1 MEILTPKAF
10 LFGSTEASIKK
21 PGKKDLAIIVSES
34 DAVCAGVFT
43 TNTVKSAPVK
53 YCLKHIHTH
62 KARAILVNSG
72 NANACTGTQGLH
84 DVQAMLSKTA
94 SLLNIPPTMIYPCST
109 GVIGTPMP
117 MQRILPAIDSLIN
130 DIGKSTLHDV
140 AKAIMTTDSFAKIA
154 SRVINIAGVDVTISG
169 ICKGAGMICPNMA
182 TMLCFILT
190 DALVTEDFLQKSLQQ
205 AVNETFNCLSVDG
218 DMSTND
224 TVLVLANSVA
234 KNPPLNAKTSKVF
247 AQALFEVC
255 DELAKM
261 IAKDGE
267 GASKLLKVIVKNAST
282 KSDAHKAARA
292 IANSLLVKTAIYGND
307 ANWGRIMASLGYS
320 KAVFDPDK
328 VDITLNGVMVAQN
341 GLSTYNDAQA
351 SEAMKATEEV
361 VVEVDL
367 HCGKAQ
373 AQFYSCDLTE
383 QYIKINAEYRT

>member
-10 LFGSTEASIKK
+10 RFGCTEASIKK
-21 PGKKDLAIIVSES
+21 PGKKDLAIIVSEC

-53 YCLKHIHTH
+53 ICRYHIQTH

-84 DVQAMLSKTA
+84 DVQAMLNKTA
-94 SLLNIPPTMIYPCST
+94 SLLDISPTMIYPCST

-117 MQRILPAIDSLIN
+117 MQRILPALDSLIN

-140 AKAIMTTDSFAKIA
+140 AQAIMTTDSFAKVS
-154 SRVINIAGVDVTISG
+154 SRLVNIGGVDVTVSG

-190 DALVTEDFLQKSLQQ
+190 DALVTEDFLQRSLQK
-205 AVNETFNCLSVDG
+205 AVKETFNCLSVDG

-224 TVLVLANSVA
+224 TVLMLANGVA
-234 KNPPLNAKTSKVF
+234 KNPPLSAKTKQVF

-320 KAVFDPDK
+320 QAKFDPNK
-328 VDITLNGVMVAQN
+328 VDILINGVMVAQN
-341 GLSTYNDAQA
+341 GLTTNNDTRA
-351 SEAMKATEEV
+351 SEAMKASEV

-367 HCGKAQ
+367 HYGKAQ
-373 AQFYSCDLTE
+373 AHFYSCDLTE